1 MIPPVVRHPYTA
13 LARAG
18 QPRGNYI
25 VGQATVPQLVLELN
39 GQRSTLE
46 PGRTYTVGRN
56 PQCDFTI
63 SDARVS
69 WQHATISF
77 AGNAWLFQDLGST
90 NGTFQ
95 DGRRTNQAYL
105 GDAAVITL
113 GNAENGPRLSFTGVP
128 SQVPAAQP
136 GQTPAAG
143 WHDQQ
148 TARVQPGQVPPQATP
163 QQPGYQQQSQPQQ
176 YQQQAGYAQQQRQY
190 QQPAQPQAFP
200 QQQGAAAGYP
210 AAGQGYPPPSQVSAQ
225 QSSVD
230 PLYGARN
237 PTMVRNLT
245 AGLKTIRIGRGLDN
259 DLVVSDLQVSR
270 HHAELRQLTDG
281 RYEIVDLESHNGTYL
296 NGQPITR
303 QVLTAQDIVGV
314 GHSTFRLVGDR
325 LEEFVDTGEVSFSA
339 RHLTVEVEHKG
350 QKKIL
355 LNDVSFAV
363 PEKSLIGVI
372 GPSGSGKSTLLR
384 ALTGYRPADRGDV
397 LYDGRNLYKQFAEL
411 RQRIGLVPQDDILHS
426 QLTVRT
432 ALEYAAELRFPGD
445 TEKAERQRRVDEV
458 LVELHLEKRADNR
471 ITALSGGQRK
481 RVSVALELLTKPSLI
496 FLDEPTSG
504 LDPGMDRDVM
514 KMLRDLA
521 DEGRTVLVVT
531 HSVAELALCDRL
543 LVMAPGG
550 SVAYFG
556 PPKEALHFF
565 QCETWADVFQA
576 FENHAE
582 HDWGGR
588 FRGSVHFQMY
598 AADVDAVQA
607 QSAGIQQHQTQ
618 PPKQQSWG
626 SQLST
631 LVRRYV
637 AVIAADR
644 GYVALLFALPLI
656 MGAMSA
662 AIPAKF
668 GLGPSDPPQAGNH
681 DAATVLLLLAVSA
694 SLTGA
699 ANAVRELIKER
710 VIYER
715 ERAVGLSRSAY
726 VASKIIVLGAIT
738 ALQSVMVAMIGLL
751 PRKLPSSGLLI
762 SSTALPELVLVVM
775 LLGITSMTLGLV
787 ISALVKT
794 AEKTMPL
801 LVLIAIIQVVF
812 CGSLIQVAGQPGMEQ
827 LAWLVPSRWAVAA
840 QAASIN
846 LLQIQ
851 GLGADGKPT
860 SDSLWTHTVAQ
871 WGIDVGVLVL
881 LGVLCSVLVA
891 RLLRRHEPEVMRS
904 R

>member
-1 MIPPVVRHPYTA
+1 M
-13 LARAG
+13 
-18 QPRGNYI
+18 
-25 VGQATVPQLVLELN
+25 PQLVLELN
-39 GQRSTLE
+39 GQRSTLDS
-46 PGRTYTVGRN
+46 GRSYSIGRN
-56 PQCDFTI
+56 PQSDFAI
-63 SDARVS
+63 DDARVS

-77 AGNAWLFQDLGST
+77 AGNAWLLQDLGST
-90 NGTFQ
+90 NGTYAGGQ
-95 DGRRTNQAYL
+95 RTTQVYL
-105 GDAAVITL
+105 GDGTQVAL
-113 GNAENGPRLSFTGVP
+113 GNAESGPLLSFTGVP
-128 SQVPAAQP
+128 TAVPAAQP
-136 GQTPAAG
+136 DQSGGG
-143 WHDQQ
+143 WYEQQ
-148 TARVQPGQVPPQATP
+148 TARYQPGGQELGFP
-163 QQPGYQQQSQPQQ
+163 QQ
-176 YQQQAGYAQQQRQY
+176 A
-190 QQPAQPQAFP
+190 QPAQPQPAQPQPAQPQPAQHQPQPAQAVGAGIPP
-200 QQQGAAAGYP
+200 QQGGGYGGGYASP
-210 AAGQGYPPPSQVSAQ
+210 AGQAAPEPV
-225 QSSVD
+225 
-230 PLYGARN
+230 YGSRN

-259 DLVVSDLQVSR
+259 DLVVTDLSVSR
-270 HHAELRQLTDG
+270 HHAELRQMTDG

-296 NGQPITR
+296 NGQPISR
-303 QVLTAQDIVGV
+303 QVLGAQDIVGV

-384 ALTGYRPADRGDV
+384 ALTGYRPANRGDV

-432 ALEYAAELRFPGD
+432 ALKYAAELRFPGD
-445 TEKAERQRRVDEV
+445 TEAAERERRVDEV

-588 FRGSVHFQMY
+588 FRGSVHYQMY
-598 AADVDAVQA
+598 SADVDAVQA
-607 QSAGIQQHQTQ
+607 QSAQIQQHQTQ

-631 LVRRYV
+631 LIRRYV
-637 AVIAADR
+637 SVIAADR
-644 GYVALLFALPLI
+644 GYVVLLIVLPLI

-662 AIPAKF
+662 VIPAKF
-668 GLGPSDPPQAGNH
+668 GLGPSTPPEAGNH

-726 VASKIIVLGAIT
+726 VASKVIVLGAIT
-738 ALQSVMVAMIGLL
+738 ALQSVLVAMIGLL
-751 PRKLPSSGLLI
+751 PRKLPSSGLLL
-762 SSTALPELVLVVM
+762 SGSPLLELVLVVM
-775 LLGITSMTLGLV
+775 MLGITSMTLGLV
-787 ISALVKT
+787 VSALVKT

-812 CGSLIQVAGQPGMEQ
+812 CGSLVPVFGKPGLEQ

-840 QAASIN
+840 QAATIN
-846 LLQIQ
+846 LPVIQ
-851 GLGADGKPT
+851 GPTQDGGKTDP
-860 SDSLWTHTVAQ
+860 LWAHTVSQ
-871 WGIDVGVLVL
+871 WGIDFGVLVL
-881 LGVLCSVLVA
+881 LAVVCGVLVT